1 MPTRSWLI
9 GPRAEL
15 LWTLG
20 ILMLITAGDSSACS
34 ICFSGRV
41 VTPGQRLDAADQ
53 AVLALPV
60 PGTGQFR
67 VTELVKG
74 NAVVD
79 TMISEPLTRVDA
91 VALRSGKPLLLLR
104 NESAQ
109 RWTSVGAIG
118 AEYAGWLRQLAA
130 TNTAARGRPKRVW
143 RQTAETSSEMTDTQ
157 WHERLALVVPYLEHP
172 EPLAAEIAYGE
183 ISRAPYAAMRSLKPQ
198 LEAVKIASWID
209 DPRRAAQHATY
220 LLLLGIAGTSD
231 DAAHLERR
239 IDTAWKS
246 NDATHLAAILAADL
260 ELRGLPRVGWIEQMY
275 FSDRNRT
282 LAEIE
287 AALLAL
293 SVHGV
298 ANATVPRERVIQ
310 AYRLF
315 IKERKPMAG
324 FVARELADWEH
335 WDATPEYVTL
345 LKSDAI
351 RDPLSHFAVTNY
363 LQRSPHPAARAAL
376 ELLRGSPR

>member
-1 MPTRSWLI
+1 LLTLRTLVCRDIDHLCIEAPLI
-9 GPRAEL
+9 R
-15 LWTLG
+15 
-20 ILMLITAGDSSACS
+20 GD
-34 ICFSGRV
+34 RH
-41 VTPGQRLDAADQ
+41 
-53 AVLALPV
+53 
-60 PGTGQFR
+60 
-67 VTELVKG
+67 
-74 NAVVD
+74 
-79 TMISEPLTRVDA
+79 A
-91 VALRSGKPLLLLR
+91 VARASR
-104 NESAQ
+104 
-109 RWTSVGAIG
+109 
-118 AEYAGWLRQLAA
+118 
-130 TNTAARGRPKRVW
+130 ARG
-143 RQTAETSSEMTDTQ
+143 S
-157 WHERLALVVPYLEHP
+157 YLEHP

-246 NDATHLAAILAADL
+246 NDATYLAAILAADL
-260 ELRGLPRVGWIEQMY
+260 ELRGSSRVGWIEQMY

-376 ELLRGSPR
+376 ELLRGNPR